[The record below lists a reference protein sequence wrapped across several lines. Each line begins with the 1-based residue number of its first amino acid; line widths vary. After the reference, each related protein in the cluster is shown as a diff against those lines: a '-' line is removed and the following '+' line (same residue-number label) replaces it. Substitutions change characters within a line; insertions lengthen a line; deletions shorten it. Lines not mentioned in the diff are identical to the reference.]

1 MSTRKQREILR
12 QRRVRFAEKLA
23 ENRAENEKSAA
34 IGKMT
39 KAQLID
45 YADEKGIEIDKTAKK
60 DEILTVIKEQ
70 EK

>member
-60 DEILTVIKEQ
+60 DEILTAIKEQ